1 MDAMLLYRAAHWCW
15 RRSIPIVPQVLQIAI
30 LFLFNTY
37 LPYQTA
43 IGRGTRLGHRGIS
56 VVINSE
62 SIVGNNVLIRAHVT
76 IGKKTSDGDAPII
89 EDNVEIGDGAKI
101 IGSVRIGK
109 SAIIGTN
116 AVVLSDVP
124 AGALA
129 VGVPASI
136 KEIRE

>member
-1 MDAMLLYRAAHWCW
+1 M
-15 RRSIPIVPQVLQIAI
+15 
-30 LFLFNTY
+30 
-37 LPYQTA
+37 
-43 IGRGTRLGHRGIS
+43 
-56 VVINSE
+56 
-62 SIVGNNVLIRAHVT
+62 T